1 VREKVAGSLQ
11 PLARMARRFRAELSV
26 GVAIAALLIVLV
38 FLAPSFFTRE
48 NLSDLVLANM
58 PVLIVA
64 LGMTLIILTGHIDV
78 SVGTMFAICSVA
90 AGEFA
95 KLGLPALGAGL
106 AACAVGALLGAING
120 ALVAYVRIP
129 SIVVTLAAMVAFRD
143 ALRWITQGA
152 WVQDLPANFQWLG
165 TSQAASNMI
174 TFAVALV
181 LVIGIGWGLR
191 NLPAGR
197 SIYATGSNQNAAHLV
212 GIDSALVTFSVFTI
226 TGALTGCA
234 ALLNSIRFNQI
245 PSNAGLG
252 MEMKV
257 ITAVVVGG
265 TAITGGRGSIQ
276 GTLLGVILLGIIS
289 PALTFLGFSAYWER
303 AIQGLII
310 LCAVGFDAVRSR
322 LGKYAGDFAG
332 RTA

>member
-1 VREKVAGSLQ
+1 VK
-11 PLARMARRFRAELSV
+11 RFRSELSV
-26 GVAIAALLIVLV
+26 AFAIVALLIVLA
-38 FLAPSFFTRE
+38 FLAPGFFTRE

-64 LGMTLIILTGHIDV
+64 LGMTLVIVTGHIDI
-78 SVGTMFAICSVA
+78 SVGTTFAICSVA

-95 KLGLPALGAGL
+95 KLGLPAVGAGM
-106 AACAVGALLGAING
+106 AACVIGAMLGAING

-165 TSQAASNMI
+165 TSQAASNGI
-174 TFAVALV
+174 TFLVAAALV
-181 LVIGIGWGLR
+181 ISIGWGLR

-197 SIYATGSNQNAAHLV
+197 SVYATGSNENAARLV
-212 GIDSALVTFSVFTI
+212 GIDSALVTFSVFAI

-245 PSNAGLG
+245 PSNAGIG

-289 PALTFLGFSAYWER
+289 PALTYLGFSAYWER

-322 LGKYAGDFAG
+322 LERSAGDFAE

>member
-1 VREKVAGSLQ
+1 
-11 PLARMARRFRAELSV
+11 MAHRFRRELSV
-26 GVAIAALLIVLV
+26 AVAIVALLIVLA

-64 LGMTLIILTGHIDV
+64 LGMTLVILTGQIDI
-78 SVGTMFAICSVA
+78 SVGTIFAICSVA

-95 KLGLPALGAGL
+95 KLGLPAWGAGVV
-106 AACAVGALLGAING
+106 ACVIGGMLGAING

-152 WVQDLPANFQWLG
+152 WVQDLPGNFQWLG
-165 TSQAASNMI
+165 TTQAASNTI
-174 TFAVALV
+174 TFVVAAALV
-181 LVIGIGWGLR
+181 VGFGWGLR
-191 NLPAGR
+191 NLAAGR
-197 SIYATGSNQNAAHLV
+197 SVYATGSNENAARLV
-212 GIDSALVTFSVFTI
+212 GIDSAFVTFSVFAI
-226 TGALTGCA
+226 TGALVGCA

-245 PSNAGLG
+245 PSNAGIG
-252 MEMKV
+252 MELKV

-322 LGKYAGDFAG
+322 WGRDGDFAA

>member
-1 VREKVAGSLQ
+1 
-11 PLARMARRFRAELSV
+11 MRRFRAEISV
-26 GVAIAALLIVLV
+26 AFAIVVLLIVLA
-38 FLAPSFFTRE
+38 FLAPGFFTRE
-48 NLSDLVLANM
+48 NVNDLVLANM

-64 LGMTLIILTGHIDV
+64 LGMTLVILTGHIDI

-90 AGEFA
+90 AGESA
-95 KLGLPALGAGL
+95 KMGLPAWGAGL
-106 AACAVGALLGAING
+106 VACMIGAMLGAING
-120 ALVAYVRIP
+120 ALVAYLRIP

-143 ALRWITQGA
+143 ALRWTTQGA

-165 TSQAASNMI
+165 TTQAASNTI
-174 TFAVALV
+174 TFALGGALA
-181 LVIGIGWGLR
+181 IGIGWGLR

-197 SIYATGSNQNAAHLV
+197 SVYATGSNQNAARLV
-212 GIDSALVTFSVFTI
+212 GIDSARVTFSVFAI

-234 ALLNSIRFNQI
+234 ALLNSIRFNQV

-289 PALTFLGFSAYWER
+289 PALTFLGLSAYWER

-310 LCAVGFDAVRSR
+310 LSAVGFDAVRSR
-322 LGKYAGDFAG
+322 FGARLRGDFAE

>member
-1 VREKVAGSLQ
+1 MSRFGAEISVA
-11 PLARMARRFRAELSV
+11 F
-26 GVAIAALLIVLV
+26 AIVALLIILA
-38 FLAPSFFTRE
+38 FLAPGFFTRE

-64 LGMTLIILTGHIDV
+64 LGMTLVILTGHIDI
-78 SVGTMFAICSVA
+78 SVGTTFAICSVV

-95 KLGLPALGAGL
+95 KMGLPAWGAGL
-106 AACAVGALLGAING
+106 VACLIGAALGAING

-165 TSQAASNMI
+165 TTQTASNAI
-174 TFAVALV
+174 TFAIAAALA
-181 LVIGIGWGLR
+181 LGIGWGVR
-191 NLPAGR
+191 NLPVGR
-197 SIYATGSNQNAAHLV
+197 SIYATGSNENAARLV
-212 GIDSALVTFSVFTI
+212 GIDSARVTFSVFAI

-234 ALLNSIRFNQI
+234 ALLNSIRFNQV

-265 TAITGGRGSIQ
+265 TAINGGRGSIR

-310 LCAVGFDAVRSR
+310 LSAVAFDAVRSR
-322 LGKYAGDFAG
+322 FGGRLRGNFAE

>member
-1 VREKVAGSLQ
+1 VK
-11 PLARMARRFRAELSV
+11 RFRSELSV
-26 GVAIAALLIVLV
+26 AFAIVVLLMVLA
-38 FLAPSFFTRE
+38 FLAPGFFSGE
-48 NLSDLVLANM
+48 NVSDLALANM

-64 LGMTLIILTGHIDV
+64 LGMTLVILTGHIDI
-78 SVGTMFAICSVA
+78 SVGTTFAICSVA

-95 KLGLPALGAGL
+95 KAGLPAVGAGL
-106 AACAVGALLGAING
+106 AACAVGAMLGAING

-129 SIVVTLAAMVAFRD
+129 SIVVTLATMVAFRD

-165 TSQAASNMI
+165 TTQRASNVI
-174 TFAVALV
+174 TFSIAGAL
-181 LVIGIGWGLR
+181 LVGIGWGLR

-197 SIYATGSNQNAAHLV
+197 SVYATGSNENAARLA
-212 GIDSALVTFSVFTI
+212 GINPALVTFSVFTI

-234 ALLNSIRFNQI
+234 ALLNSIRFNQV
-245 PSNAGLG
+245 PSNAGIG
-252 MEMKV
+252 MELKV

-265 TAITGGRGSIQ
+265 VAITGGRGSIW
-276 GTLLGVILLGIIS
+276 GTLMGVILLGIVS

-310 LCAVGFDAVRSR
+310 LFAVGFDAVRSR
-322 LGKYAGDFAG
+322 LGRTSDFAE

>member
-1 VREKVAGSLQ
+1 
-11 PLARMARRFRAELSV
+11 MNRFRSEISV
-26 GVAIAALLIVLV
+26 AYAITALLILLA
-38 FLAPSFFTRE
+38 FLAPGFFTRE

-64 LGMTLIILTGHIDV
+64 LGMTLVILTGHIDI

-95 KLGLPALGAGL
+95 KLGLPAAGAGL
-106 AACAVGALLGAING
+106 AACAIGAMLGAING

-152 WVQDLPANFQWLG
+152 WVQDLPGNFQWLG
-165 TSQAASNMI
+165 MTRTASDTI
-174 TFAVALV
+174 TFSIAGALA
-181 LVIGIGWGLR
+181 IAIGWGLR

-197 SIYATGSNQNAAHLV
+197 SVYATGSNENAARLA

-245 PSNAGLG
+245 PSNAGIG
-252 MEMKV
+252 MEMKA

-276 GTLLGVILLGIIS
+276 GTVLGVILLGIVS

-310 LCAVGFDAVRSR
+310 LCAVGFGAVRSR
-322 LGKYAGDFAG
+322 LGSRLRGDFAE
-332 RTA
+332 RTV

>member
-1 VREKVAGSLQ
+1 MK
-11 PLARMARRFRAELSV
+11 RFRSEISV
-26 GVAIAALLIVLV
+26 AFAIAVLLIVLA
-38 FLAPSFFTRE
+38 FLAPEFFTRE

-64 LGMTLIILTGHIDV
+64 LGMTLVMLTGHIDI

-95 KLGLPALGAGL
+95 KLGLPPVGAGL
-106 AACAVGALLGAING
+106 AACAIGAMLGAVNG
-120 ALVAYVRIP
+120 ALVAYARIP

-165 TSQAASNMI
+165 TTQAASNTI
-174 TFAVALV
+174 TFAIAGALAVA
-181 LVIGIGWGLR
+181 IGWGLR

-197 SIYATGSNQNAAHLV
+197 AVYATGSNENAARLV
-212 GIDSALVTFSVFTI
+212 GIDSAFVIFSVFTI

-252 MEMKV
+252 MELKV

-276 GTLLGVILLGIIS
+276 GTLLGVILLGMVS
-289 PALTFLGFSAYWER
+289 PALTFLGFNAYWER

-310 LCAVGFDAVRSR
+310 LCAVGFDAVRVR
-322 LGKYAGDFAG
+322 LRGDFAE
-332 RTA
+332 RIA

>member
-1 VREKVAGSLQ
+1 MK
-11 PLARMARRFRAELSV
+11 RFRSEFSV
-26 GVAIAALLIVLV
+26 ALAIVLLLAV
-38 FLAPSFFTRE
+38 LAILAPGFFTRE
-48 NLSDLVLANM
+48 NVRDVLLANM

-64 LGMTLIILTGHIDV
+64 LGMTLVILTGHIDI
-78 SVGTMFAICSVA
+78 SVGTVFAIASVT
-90 AGEFA
+90 AGELA
-95 KLGLPALGAGL
+95 KLGWPVAAAALG
-106 AACAVGALLGAING
+106 ACAVGAMLGAING
-120 ALVAYVRIP
+120 ALVAYLRIP

-152 WVQDLPANFQWLG
+152 WVQDLPANFQWMG
-165 TSQAASNMI
+165 TTQAASNTI
-174 TFAVALV
+174 TFAIAGV
-181 LVIGIGWGLR
+181 LAIAIGWGLR

-197 SIYATGSNQNAAHLV
+197 AVYATGSNAEAARLV
-212 GIDSALVTFSVFTI
+212 GIDSALVTFSVFTF

-234 ALLNSIRFNQI
+234 ALLNSIRFNQV
-245 PSNAGLG
+245 PSNAGIG
-252 MEMKV
+252 MELKV

-265 TAITGGRGSIQ
+265 TAITGGRGSIA
-276 GTLLGVILLGIIS
+276 GTLLGVALLGIVS

-322 LGKYAGDFAG
+322 FSSRQRGDFAE

>member
-1 VREKVAGSLQ
+1 MK
-11 PLARMARRFRAELSV
+11 RFRSEISV
-26 GVAIAALLIVLV
+26 AFAIAVLLIVLA
-38 FLAPSFFTRE
+38 FLAPGFFTHE

-64 LGMTLIILTGHIDV
+64 LGMTLVILTGHIDI

-95 KLGLPALGAGL
+95 KMGLPAPGAGL
-106 AACAVGALLGAING
+106 AACVVGGMLGAVNG
-120 ALVAYVRIP
+120 ALVAYLRIP

-165 TSQAASNMI
+165 TTRTASDTI
-174 TFAVALV
+174 TF
-181 LVIGIGWGLR
+181 VIAATLAIAIGWGLR

-197 SIYATGSNQNAAHLV
+197 SVYATGSNENAARLA
-212 GIDSALVTFSVFTI
+212 GIDSALVTFSVFTL

-234 ALLNSIRFNQI
+234 ALLNSVRFNQI
-245 PSNAGLG
+245 PSNAGIG

-276 GTLLGVILLGIIS
+276 GTLLGVTLLGIIS

-322 LGKYAGDFAG
+322 IGSRLRGDFAE

>member
-1 VREKVAGSLQ
+1 VREEIASSQQPVA
-11 PLARMARRFRAELSV
+11 RIVRRFRAELSV
-26 GVAIAALLIVLV
+26 AVAIAALLIVLAFV
-38 FLAPSFFTRE
+38 APSFFTRE

-58 PVLIVA
+58 PVLIIA
-64 LGMTLIILTGHIDV
+64 IGMTLVILTGHIDI

-95 KLGLPALGAGL
+95 KVGLPAVGAGL
-106 AACAVGALLGAING
+106 AACAIGAMLGAING

-165 TSQAASNMI
+165 TSQAASNTI
-174 TFAVALV
+174 TFAFAGV

-191 NLPAGR
+191 NLSAGR
-197 SIYATGSNQNAAHLV
+197 SVYATGSNENAARLV
-212 GIDSALVTFSVFTI
+212 GIDSALVTFSVFTV

-234 ALLNSIRFNQI
+234 ALLNSIRFNQV

-252 MEMKV
+252 MELKV

-322 LGKYAGDFAG
+322 WGRDGDFAE

>member
-1 VREKVAGSLQ
+1 
-11 PLARMARRFRAELSV
+11 MALRFRAELSV
-26 GVAIAALLIVLV
+26 AAAIVALLIVLAL
-38 FLAPSFFTRE
+38 LAPSFFTRE

-58 PVLIVA
+58 PVLIIA
-64 LGMTLIILTGHIDV
+64 LGMTLVILTGHIDI

-106 AACAVGALLGAING
+106 AACAIGAMLGAING
-120 ALVAYVRIP
+120 VLVAYVRIP

-165 TSQAASNMI
+165 TTQAASNTI
-174 TFAVALV
+174 TFLVAGALA
-181 LVIGIGWGLR
+181 IGMGWGLR

-197 SIYATGSNQNAAHLV
+197 SIYATGSNENAARLV

-252 MEMKV
+252 MELKV

-265 TAITGGRGSIQ
+265 TAITGGRGSIH

-322 LGKYAGDFAG
+322 WGKDTGDFAA

>member
-1 VREKVAGSLQ
+1 VK
-11 PLARMARRFRAELSV
+11 RFRSELSV
-26 GVAIAALLIVLV
+26 AFAIAALLIVLA
-38 FLAPSFFTRE
+38 FFAPGFFTRE

-64 LGMTLIILTGHIDV
+64 LGMTLVILTGHIDI
-78 SVGTMFAICSVA
+78 SVGTMFAISSVA

-95 KLGLPALGAGL
+95 KLGLPVAATWL
-106 AACAVGALLGAING
+106 AACAMGAMLGAVNG

-152 WVQDLPANFQWLG
+152 WVQDLPLNFQWLG
-165 TSQAASNMI
+165 TSQAASNAI
-174 TFAVALV
+174 TFAVAGV
-181 LVIGIGWGLR
+181 LVVAIGWGLR

-197 SIYATGSNQNAAHLV
+197 SVYATGSNENAARLV
-212 GIDSALVTFSVFTI
+212 GIDSAMVTFSVFTI

-234 ALLNSIRFNQI
+234 AMLNSVRFNQI
-245 PSNAGLG
+245 PSNAGIG

-276 GTLLGVILLGIIS
+276 GTVLGVILLGIIS
-289 PALTFLGFSAYWER
+289 PALTYLGFSAYWER
-303 AIQGLII
+303 AIQGLLI
-310 LCAVGFDAVRSR
+310 LFAVGFDAVRSR
-322 LGKYAGDFAG
+322 FGARLRGDFAE

>member
-1 VREKVAGSLQ
+1 MS
-11 PLARMARRFRAELSV
+11 RFRREISVALAIVALST
-26 GVAIAALLIVLV
+26 LLGL
-38 FLAPSFFTRE
+38 LAPGFFTRE

-58 PVLIVA
+58 PVLIVSI
-64 LGMTLIILTGHIDV
+64 GMTLVILAGQIDI
-78 SVGTMFAICSVA
+78 SVGTMFAIASVA

-95 KLGLPALGAGL
+95 KLGLPAPAAGL
-106 AACAVGALLGAING
+106 AACAVGAMLGAING

-152 WVQDLPANFQWLG
+152 WVQDLPATFQWMGL
-165 TSQAASNMI
+165 SQAASDTI
-174 TFAVALV
+174 TFGIAAVLFAATA
-181 LVIGIGWGLR
+181 WGLR

-197 SIYATGSNQNAAHLV
+197 AIYATGSNENAARLV
-212 GIDSALVTFSVFTI
+212 GINSAFATFSVFMI

-234 ALLNSIRFNQI
+234 AMLNSIRFNQI
-245 PSNAGLG
+245 PSNAGIG

-265 TAITGGRGSIQ
+265 TAITGGRGSLQ
-276 GTLLGVILLGIIS
+276 GTLLGVILLAMIS
-289 PALTFLGFSAYWER
+289 PALSFLGFSAYWER

-310 LCAVGFDAVRSR
+310 LFAVGFDAVRSR
-322 LGKYAGDFAG
+322 MRGKLAPA
-332 RTA
+332 

>member
-1 VREKVAGSLQ
+1 MGA
-11 PLARMARRFRAELSV
+11 
-26 GVAIAALLIVLV
+26 
-38 FLAPSFFTRE
+38 
-48 NLSDLVLANM
+48 
-58 PVLIVA
+58 
-64 LGMTLIILTGHIDV
+64 
-78 SVGTMFAICSVA
+78 
-90 AGEFA
+90 
-95 KLGLPALGAGL
+95 ALGA
-106 AACAVGALLGAING
+106 VNG

-165 TSQAASNMI
+165 MSQAASN
-174 TFAVALV
+174 AVTYTIAGGLV
-181 LVIGIGWGLR
+181 VAMGWGLR

-197 SIYATGSNQNAAHLV
+197 AVYATGSNENAARLV
-212 GIDSALVTFSVFTI
+212 GIDSARVTFLVFAI

-234 ALLNSIRFNQI
+234 ALLNSVRFNQI
-245 PSNAGLG
+245 PSNAGIG

-276 GTLLGVILLGIIS
+276 GTVLGVILLGIIS

-310 LCAVGFDAVRSR
+310 LLAVGFDAVRSR
-322 LGKYAGDFAG
+322 FGARFRGDFAE

>member
-1 VREKVAGSLQ
+1 
-11 PLARMARRFRAELSV
+11 MARFRGEISISL
-26 GVAIAALLIVLV
+26 AIVALLIILA

-64 LGMTLIILTGHIDV
+64 LGMTLVILTGQIDI
-78 SVGTMFAICSVA
+78 SVGTMFAVCSVA

-95 KLGLPALGAGL
+95 KLGLPVLGAGA
-106 AACAVGALLGAING
+106 AACAIGALLGAING

-152 WVQDLPANFQWLG
+152 WVQDLPADFQWFG
-165 TSQAASNMI
+165 KSQAASNTI
-174 TFAVALV
+174 TFAIAGA
-181 LVIGIGWGLR
+181 LVIGIGWALR

-197 SIYATGSNQNAAHLV
+197 SVYATGSNENAARLV

-226 TGALTGCA
+226 TGVLTGCA
-234 ALLNSIRFNQI
+234 GLLNSIRFNQI

-252 MEMKV
+252 MELKV

-276 GTLLGVILLGIIS
+276 GTVLGVILLGIIS
-289 PALTFLGFSAYWER
+289 PALTYLGFNAYWER

-310 LCAVGFDAVRSR
+310 LCAVAFEAVRSR
-322 LGKYAGDFAG
+322 WRKDAGDFAA
-332 RTA
+332 RAA

>member
-1 VREKVAGSLQ
+1 VK
-11 PLARMARRFRAELSV
+11 RFRSEISV
-26 GVAIAALLIVLV
+26 AFAIAVLLIVLA
-38 FLAPSFFTRE
+38 FLAPGFFTRE
-48 NLSDLVLANM
+48 NLSDLALANM
-58 PVLIVA
+58 PVLIVS
-64 LGMTLIILTGHIDV
+64 LGMTLVILTGHIDI

-95 KLGLPALGAGL
+95 KMGLPAWGAGMV
-106 AACAVGALLGAING
+106 ACLIGAMLGAING
-120 ALVAYVRIP
+120 TLVAYVRIP

-165 TSQAASNMI
+165 TTQAASNAI
-174 TFAVALV
+174 TFAVAAALA
-181 LVIGIGWGLR
+181 IGIGWGLR

-197 SIYATGSNQNAAHLV
+197 SVYATGSNENAARLV
-212 GIDSALVTFSVFTI
+212 GIDSARVTFCVFVV
-226 TGALTGCA
+226 TGTLTGCA
-234 ALLNSIRFNQI
+234 ALLNSIRFNQV
-245 PSNAGLG
+245 PSNAGIG

-276 GTLLGVILLGIIS
+276 GTLLGVILLAIIS

-310 LCAVGFDAVRSR
+310 LSAVGFDALRSR
-322 LGKYAGDFAG
+322 FGARLRGDFAE
-332 RTA
+332 RVA

>member
-1 VREKVAGSLQ
+1 VT
-11 PLARMARRFRAELSV
+11 RFRSEISV
-26 GVAIAALLIVLV
+26 AFAIAVLLIVLG
-38 FLAPSFFTRE
+38 FLAPGFFTRE

-64 LGMTLIILTGHIDV
+64 LGMTLVILTGHIDI

-90 AGEFA
+90 AGEVA
-95 KLGLPALGAGL
+95 KMGLPAWGAGL
-106 AACAVGALLGAING
+106 AACLIGAMLGAING

-165 TSQAASNMI
+165 TKQAASNTI
-174 TFAVALV
+174 TFVVAGALA
-181 LVIGIGWGLR
+181 IAIGWGLR

-197 SIYATGSNQNAAHLV
+197 SVYATGSNENAARLV
-212 GIDSALVTFSVFTI
+212 GIDSARVTFYVFAI

-234 ALLNSIRFNQI
+234 ALLNSIRFNQV

-310 LCAVGFDAVRSR
+310 LSAVGFDAVRSR
-322 LGKYAGDFAG
+322 FGARLRGDFAE

>member
-1 VREKVAGSLQ
+1 VK
-11 PLARMARRFRAELSV
+11 RFRSEISV
-26 GVAIAALLIVLV
+26 GFAIVVLLIVLA

-48 NLSDLVLANM
+48 NLTDLALANM

-64 LGMTLIILTGHIDV
+64 LGMTLIVLTGHIDI

-95 KLGLPALGAGL
+95 KLGLPAWGAGL
-106 AACAVGALLGAING
+106 AACAIGAMLGAING
-120 ALVAYVRIP
+120 ALVAYLHIP

-165 TSQAASNMI
+165 MTQAASNTV
-174 TFAVALV
+174 TFLIAGILA
-181 LVIGIGWGLR
+181 IGIGWGLR

-197 SIYATGSNQNAAHLV
+197 SVYATGSNANAARLV

-234 ALLNSIRFNQI
+234 ALLNSVRFNQV
-245 PSNAGLG
+245 PSNAGIG
-252 MEMKV
+252 MELKV

-265 TAITGGRGSIQ
+265 TVITGGRGSIQ
-276 GTLLGVILLGIIS
+276 GTLLGVVLLGIVS
-289 PALTFLGFSAYWER
+289 PMLTFLGFSAYWER

-322 LGKYAGDFAG
+322 LGKYAGDFAE

>member
-1 VREKVAGSLQ
+1 MS
-11 PLARMARRFRAELSV
+11 RFRAEISV
-26 GVAIAALLIVLV
+26 AFAIAVLLIVLAFV
-38 FLAPSFFTRE
+38 APGFFTRE

-64 LGMTLIILTGHIDV
+64 LGMTLVILTGHIDI

-90 AGEFA
+90 AGEFS
-95 KLGLPALGAGL
+95 KLGLPAWGAGL
-106 AACAVGALLGAING
+106 VACLIGAMLGAING
-120 ALVAYVRIP
+120 SLVAYARIP
-129 SIVVTLAAMVAFRD
+129 SIVVTLGAMVAFRD

-165 TSQAASNMI
+165 RTQAASNAI
-174 TFAVALV
+174 TFAVAGALA
-181 LVIGIGWGLR
+181 IGIGWGLR

-197 SIYATGSNQNAAHLV
+197 AIYATGSNENAARLA
-212 GIDSALVTFSVFTI
+212 GIDSACVTFRVFAI

-234 ALLNSIRFNQI
+234 ALLNSIRFNQV

-310 LCAVGFDAVRSR
+310 LSAVAFDAVRSR
-322 LGKYAGDFAG
+322 FARAPRGDFAE

>member
-1 VREKVAGSLQ
+1 VK
-11 PLARMARRFRAELSV
+11 RFRSEISV
-26 GVAIAALLIVLV
+26 AFAIAVWLVVLA
-38 FLAPSFFTRE
+38 FLAPGFFTRE

-64 LGMTLIILTGHIDV
+64 LGMTLVILTGHIDI

-95 KLGLPALGAGL
+95 KMGLPALGAGL
-106 AACAVGALLGAING
+106 CACAVGAMLGAVNG
-120 ALVAYVRIP
+120 ALVAYLRIP

-165 TSQAASNMI
+165 TTQAASNTI
-174 TFAVALV
+174 TFFIAGALV
-181 LVIGIGWGLR
+181 VAIGWGLR
-191 NLPAGR
+191 NLPVGR
-197 SIYATGSNQNAAHLV
+197 SVYATGSNENAARLV
-212 GIDSALVTFSVFTI
+212 GIDSALVTFSVFTM

-234 ALLNSIRFNQI
+234 ALLNSVRFDQI
-245 PSNAGLG
+245 PSNAGIG

-322 LGKYAGDFAG
+322 IGSRLRGDFAE